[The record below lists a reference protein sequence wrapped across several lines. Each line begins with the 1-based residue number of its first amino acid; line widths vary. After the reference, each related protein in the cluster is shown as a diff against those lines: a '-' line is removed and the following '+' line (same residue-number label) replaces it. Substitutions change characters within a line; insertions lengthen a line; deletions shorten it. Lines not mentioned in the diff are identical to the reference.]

1 VRKQLVLG
9 TLAAVISSAA
19 PAFAS
24 DTDRDDRGG
33 FDIGPLGQCFD
44 ARACGG
50 AYYGAY
56 PPPATTGTPMG
67 RSLAT
72 ISTPGIVAGN
82 NCL

>member
-1 VRKQLVLG
+1 MRKQLVLG
-9 TLAAVISSAA
+9 ILAAVISSAA
-19 PAFAS
+19 PTFAS

-56 PPPATTGTPMG
+56 PPATTGMPMG

-82 NCL
+82 CL

>member
-1 VRKQLVLG
+1 MRKQLVLG
-9 TLAAVISSAA
+9 ILAAVISSAA
-19 PAFAS
+19 PTFAS

-56 PPPATTGTPMG
+56 PPGYYGYAYEPQPRYYQYPRYRG
-67 RSLAT
+67 R
-72 ISTPGIVAGN
+72 
-82 NCL
+82 

>member
-1 VRKQLVLG
+1 MRKQLVLG
-9 TLAAVISSAA
+9 ILAAVISSAA
-19 PAFAS
+19 PTFAS

-56 PPPATTGTPMG
+56 PGGYYGYAYGPQPRYY
-67 RSLAT
+67 RS
-72 ISTPGIVAGN
+72 PRYYRGME
-82 NCL
+82 